1 MLPFNF
7 DYYKPESIKEALE
20 LYQTLKV
27 QGKTPLY
34 YGGGTE
40 IITLGRLNL
49 VNADAVIDLKG
60 IRECQIF
67 EVRND
72 ELIIGS
78 AVSLSVFEEKELFP
92 LLTDT
97 SKEVADYTSRNKITI
112 GGNICGNI
120 FYRESVLPFLLA
132 DSAVLIAGPKG
143 IRKLLLSEIFHKEL
157 HLEEGEFLVQI
168 ITEKEYLH
176 TPHLS
181 IKKRKQWDTGYPL
194 LTVASLKKNGYL
206 RFAFSGLCPYPFR
219 SIPMEKILNDQK
231 LSFKDR
237 VLASFEHLPNPILND
252 IEGSNEYRL
261 FVLENTLSA
270 ILSCLGGEEY
280 EYESKKDD
288 YFRDKSREV

>member
-7 DYYKPESIKEALE
+7 DYYKPESIKEAIE

-67 EVRND
+67 EVQND

-92 LLTDT
+92 LLTNT

-112 GGNICGNI
+112 GGNICGRI

-132 DSAVLIAGPKG
+132 DSAVIIAGSKG

-181 IKKRKQWDTGYPL
+181 IKKRKQ
-194 LTVASLKKNGYL
+194 
-206 RFAFSGLCPYPFR
+206 
-219 SIPMEKILNDQK
+219 
-231 LSFKDR
+231 
-237 VLASFEHLPNPILND
+237 
-252 IEGSNEYRL
+252 
-261 FVLENTLSA
+261 
-270 ILSCLGGEEY
+270 
-280 EYESKKDD
+280 
-288 YFRDKSREV
+288 

>member
-7 DYYKPESIKEALE
+7 AYYKPESIQEALE

-49 VNADAVIDLKG
+49 IYADAIIDLKG
-60 IRECQIF
+60 INECKIF

-78 AVSLSVFEEKELFP
+78 TVGLSVFEAKKLFP

-97 SKEVADYTSRNKITI
+97 TNEVADCTSRNKITI
-112 GGNICGNI
+112 GGNICGRI
-120 FYRESVLPFLLA
+120 FYREAVLPFLLA
-132 DSAVLIAGPKG
+132 DSTIITAGPKG
-143 IRKLLLSEIFHKEL
+143 IRKLLLSETFHKEL
-157 HLEEGEFLVQI
+157 QLEEGEFLVQI
-168 ITEKEYLH
+168 IIEKEYLH
-176 TPHLS
+176 APHLS

-194 LTVASLKKNGYL
+194 LTVTSLKKDGYL
-206 RFAFSGLCPYPFR
+206 RFAFSGVCPYPFR
-219 SIPMEKILNDQK
+219 SISMEEILNDQK
-231 LSFKDR
+231 LSYKDR

-252 IEGSNEYRL
+252 IEGSNDYRL
-261 FVLENTLSA
+261 FVLENTISA
-270 ILSCLGGEEY
+270 ILSRLGGEEH
-280 EYESKKDD
+280 E
-288 YFRDKSREV
+288 